1 MPSWTAS
8 TRRLPSQRGR
18 RDLADQVGW
27 PGAQIRQTAG
37 PRPSFAASRTPS
49 AAGSTRS
56 APCATKALVSRGD
69 LGACRGNALGAF
81 AHAGNRR
88 VQREPHALQGLHQ
101 ATVGRSVRGS
111 AGSRLPAHRVSAES
125 APGRARGQRRS
136 TPRRESGTRHPLL
149 AVRHDRVADA
159 RQPRR
164 ARLHPQARWLKRRPT
179 SAAAMLVF
187 CTSMAPPAMPQPK
200 ASRRRC
206 SMRYSVE

>member
-37 PRPSFAASRTPS
+37 PRPSVAASRTPS
-49 AAGSTRS
+49 AAGSMRS
-56 APCATKALVSRGD
+56 APCATKGPGFPWRSRC
-69 LGACRGNALGAF
+69 LPRQCPQCFCAR
-81 AHAGNRR
+81 
-88 VQREPHALQGLHQ
+88 REPSSTTRAACAPGL
-101 ATVGRSVRGS
+101 AAGDGRSVRGS

-149 AVRHDRVADA
+149 AVRHDRGADA
-159 RQPRR
+159 QHMRH
-164 ARLHPQARWLKRRPT
+164 ARLHLQARWLKRRPT

-187 CTSMAPPAMPQPK
+187 CTSIAPPAMPQPK

-206 SMRYSVE
+206 SIRYSVE